1 MWRVVDS
8 PHRPA
13 LASWSVGTVWPARR
27 ELQSGCFIHGPR
39 PAVQHLCGIHAFDA
53 QEDALAYAEASQERL
68 TLFDHRPVAIAVGR
82 GSCWGHVVRHTLGRR
97 SQFAYPYDLYLL
109 LSADP
114 SLARLLARRSAVDA
128 TAEPPLVA

>member
-1 MWRVVDS
+1 M
-8 PHRPA
+8 
-13 LASWSVGTVWPARR
+13 
-27 ELQSGCFIHGPR
+27 
-39 PAVQHLCGIHAFDA
+39 
-53 QEDALAYAEASQERL
+53 
-68 TLFDHRPVAIAVGR
+68 AIAVGR
-82 GSCWGHVVRHTLGRR
+82 VSCWGHVVRHTLGRR